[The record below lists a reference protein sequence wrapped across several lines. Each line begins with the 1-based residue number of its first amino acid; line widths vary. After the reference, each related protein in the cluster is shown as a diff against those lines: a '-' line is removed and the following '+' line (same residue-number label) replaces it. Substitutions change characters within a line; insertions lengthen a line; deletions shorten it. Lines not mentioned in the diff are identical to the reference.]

1 MNITRHAVITLLVF
15 AVAGSAG
22 AGGSNPLLTLTSVDA
37 YASSSG
43 ARGIEA
49 RGTFNFE
56 DVVEGTFPAGV
67 VVYQGS
73 HFVRFDQAGAVVEG
87 TAALLA
93 DGLDAAEVPAL
104 VATGGTPAPPPATL
118 AQLRTDRV
126 TVVLPGT
133 FIAGAASVA
142 LYATYEGEG
151 YASNVLTVTLP

>member
-1 MNITRHAVITLLVF
+1 MNWTRIVLSLSILV
-15 AVAGSAG
+15 AAAGPAG

-37 YASSSG
+37 YASSAG
-43 ARGIEA
+43 MRGVEA

-67 VVYQGS
+67 VVHQGS

-87 TAALLA
+87 TAALLS
-93 DGLDAAEVPAL
+93 DGLDPAEVPAL
-104 VATGGTPAPPPATL
+104 IAAGGAAAPAATL
-118 AQLRTDRV
+118 TKLQADRV

-133 FIAGAASVA
+133 FAAGAASVV
-142 LYATYEGEG
+142 LYATYEGQG